1 MRLSMGDLM
10 GVTECSYAPF
20 LCGLE
25 FSFARTGHPYNFA
38 YNPGTGFLKFENS
51 GVKFCSYAGIR

>member
-1 MRLSMGDLM
+1 MRDRGAAMR
-10 GVTECSYAPF
+10 PI
-20 LCGLE
+20 LCLE

-38 YNPGTGFLKFENS
+38 YNPGAGFLKFENS